1 MDGHGW
7 VQYGKNVGVK
17 ATGFMQLHDKNA
29 MFPHQSSDM
38 WERSSC
44 RMDQGASNQVQG
56 TF

>member
-1 MDGHGW
+1 MDGHWW